1 MAEKPTITLP
11 LLTPEQRRAA
21 AGQYERAN
29 QVLSKGDFDY
39 ALPLLLN
46 CCVLD
51 PGNPVYRQVL
61 RQAAKNKYHNNQ
73 RGQKLSF
80 FTNLNQKLRLRK
92 AQLARNWLKMLEHG
106 EHILLRN
113 PWDVPTHLAMAEAFQ
128 ELELADLAIWTLE
141 QARQVNAEHA
151 QINRFL
157 ARLYE
162 KRGNFN
168 QAIALWQLVRKVDPG
183 DVEAHSKAKDL
194 AASATIAK
202 GRYQQVLQGDAPTP
216 MVQHLTGQDF
226 GTDSSPDMMLPEGDA
241 ATDDR
246 LREAPNLLA
255 KIQTNPGNQLGYM
268 QLAQLYRRVELFDK
282 AREVLNEGLKAT
294 NNHFDLALE
303 LVDLDIEPFRRD
315 LAVADEKLRHEGEQA
330 ELQKIRQR
338 LLKEI
343 SARELDYYRQRADRF
358 PTDTAARFEMSLRLM
373 KVGQIDEAIKE
384 LQGLRADP
392 RHQTK
397 VLVYLGFCF
406 RSRNNWRLAQR
417 NFEEALQHLGASD
430 ENLRKEVLYQLA
442 QGYAESGDMARAVDL
457 GCELA
462 NLDFGYKNISQ
473 LLDQWQAKTQ
483 KA

>member
-1 MAEKPTITLP
+1 
-11 LLTPEQRRAA
+11 
-21 AGQYERAN
+21 
-29 QVLSKGDFDY
+29 
-39 ALPLLLN
+39 
-46 CCVLD
+46 
-51 PGNPVYRQVL
+51 
-61 RQAAKNKYHNNQ
+61 
-73 RGQKLSF
+73 
-80 FTNLNQKLRLRK
+80 
-92 AQLARNWLKMLEHG
+92 
-106 EHILLRN
+106 
-113 PWDVPTHLAMAEAFQ
+113 
-128 ELELADLAIWTLE
+128 
-141 QARQVNAEHA
+141 
-151 QINRFL
+151 
-157 ARLYE
+157 
-162 KRGNFN
+162 
-168 QAIALWQLVRKVDPG
+168 
-183 DVEAHSKAKDL
+183 
-194 AASATIAK
+194 
-202 GRYQQVLQGDAPTP
+202 VLQGDAPTP

-255 KIQTNPGNQLGYM
+255 KIQTNPGNPLGYM